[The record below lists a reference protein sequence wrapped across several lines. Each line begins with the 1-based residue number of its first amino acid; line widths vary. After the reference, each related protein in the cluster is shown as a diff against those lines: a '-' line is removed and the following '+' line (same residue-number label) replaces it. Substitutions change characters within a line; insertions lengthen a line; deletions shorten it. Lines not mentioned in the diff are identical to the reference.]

1 MNETLD
7 IIVAISML
15 LNGLFTTLVGFD
27 IIKLT
32 AKKPK
37 DEERMIVWRK
47 KWGMFFKIGG
57 IVIVI
62 LAVYLLI
69 APYLYIKS

>member
-1 MNETLD
+1 MTETLD

-15 LNGLFTTLVGFD
+15 LSGLFTILVGFD
-27 IIKLT
+27 IIKLNG
-32 AKKPK
+32 KNPE

-62 LAVYLLI
+62 LAVFLLI
-69 APYLYIKS
+69 ASLN